1 MKNIQLTLFICSML
15 SIIPAISGTSI
26 KKIYHTVV
34 GTPYHQK
41 IYKHEYALQ
50 NQEKLHLINDYGS
63 ITIKTNWNHKKI
75 LLTCTVQSVDQEKI
89 NTVKI
94 AEKQTETLMALKI
107 TCPHDQPD
115 VTIDCEVII
124 PADIMLDI
132 MAHEGTID
140 IKQATKA
147 TTACIDSGNIIIYK
161 SEAPIVAQ
169 ITHKGSITIEHSLEH
184 VKANTKKGDI
194 TIRDAHMTIIA
205 HTDKGNI
212 AVQSYDVPS
221 TATVNLTTARGSI
234 SMAVPRSVNAEMQAH
249 TNKGLITCEPIITL
263 RPFSTRITKHTF
275 DRLKREIEGTLGSGE
290 AQIFLSS
297 GRGNIAITETKA

>member
-1 MKNIQLTLFICSML
+1 M
-15 SIIPAISGTSI
+15 
-26 KKIYHTVV
+26 V

-50 NQEKLHLINDYGS
+50 NQERLHLNNDYGS

-89 NTVKI
+89 DTVKI
-94 AEKQTETLMALKI
+94 AEKQTDALMALKV
-107 TCPHDQPD
+107 TCPHTQPD

-132 MAHEGTID
+132 TAHEGTID

-147 TTACIDSGNIIIYK
+147 TTISMDCGDILIYK
-161 SEAPIVAQ
+161 SEAPIIAQ
-169 ITHKGSITIEHSLEH
+169 ITHKGSITLEHALEH
-184 VKANTKKGDI
+184 VKATTKKGNI
-194 TIRDAHMTIIA
+194 TIRDAHMTVLA

-212 AVQSYDVPS
+212 TVQSQDVPS
-221 TATVNLTTARGSI
+221 TATLNLTTQRGSI
-234 SMAVPRSVNAEMQAH
+234 AMAVPRSVNAEMQAH
-249 TNKGLITCEPIITL
+249 TNKGLITCEPIIML

-297 GRGNIAITETKA
+297 GRGNICVTENKA